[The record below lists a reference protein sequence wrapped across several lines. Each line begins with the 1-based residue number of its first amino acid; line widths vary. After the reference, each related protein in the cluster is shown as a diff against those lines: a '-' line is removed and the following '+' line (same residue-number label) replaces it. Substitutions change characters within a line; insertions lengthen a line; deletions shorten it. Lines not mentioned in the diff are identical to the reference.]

1 MEQMI
6 AAYLSSLELGEAQH
20 HTNMTVF
27 PLFTSVNHGP
37 EYLTMKEALDQRLLT
52 ITEVSQGGSVPEL
65 MAVNKAHMPVL
76 LLDGEELTGAK
87 QNRVL
92 NTTILLKEHSETIIT
107 VSCTEQGRWA
117 YRSPEFEDSGIIMA
131 RNIRRKKARGVH
143 ENLRTSH
150 EYRSNQGEVWN
161 DIATMSG
168 EAKVSSSTHAMKD
181 VYESRDDTLDQ
192 YLAAFP
198 HLPCQKGILVFI
210 NGKPAGL
217 DIVSRESACA
227 TLGPK
232 LVKSYAIDAHLEQKG
247 AKETKET
254 KAPSLDKAKAFIASA
269 LTCKEE
275 KYPSIGYGFDYR
287 YEGPSVVGSALVSHE
302 TVIHAAFFAAEESD
316 KVGPMAGFRQRRG
329 HRL

>member
-1 MEQMI
+1 
-6 AAYLSSLELGEAQH
+6 
-20 HTNMTVF
+20 MTVF
-27 PLFTSVNHGP
+27 PLFSSFNQGP
-37 EYLTMKEALDQRLLT
+37 EYLTMKEALGQRLLT

-65 MAVNKAHMPVL
+65 MAVNKAHVPVL

-92 NTTILLKEHSETIIT
+92 NTTILLKEHSETVIT

-117 YRSPEFEDSGIIMA
+117 YRSHEFEDSGIIMA
-131 RNIRRKKARGVH
+131 QNIRRKKAQGVH
-143 ENLRTSH
+143 ENLRTSR
-150 EYRSNQGEVWN
+150 EYRSDQGEVWN

-168 EAKVSSSTHAMKD
+168 EANVSSSTHAMKD
-181 VYESRDDTLDQ
+181 VYESRDGTLDQ
-192 YLAAFP
+192 YLGAFP
-198 HLPCQKGILVFI
+198 HLPGQKGILVFI

-247 AKETKET
+247 EKGT
-254 KAPSLDKAKAFIASA
+254 KAPSLDQAKVFITST
-269 LTCKEE
+269 LTCNEE
-275 KYPSIGYGFDYR
+275 KYRSIGYGFDYR

-302 TVIHAAFFAAEESD
+302 TVIHTAFFAAQESD
-316 KVGPMAGFRQRRG
+316 KIGKMAGFRQRRG